1 MSFVDLH
8 REMKR
13 KTTAGFTAEVY
24 SSQLVEKYSQDLS
37 QLVSSSLR
45 LEKPVT
51 PDEKTNPKRQP
62 QDKEKGD
69 LELRIPL
76 LQVDDCRSGECFLS
90 LEYLIVISKRDLS
103 AFEF

>member
-1 MSFVDLH
+1 MICNNLIAEERCNFSTNIELGRD
-8 REMKR
+8 E
-13 KTTAGFTAEVY
+13 TTQVVVA
-24 SSQLVEKYSQDLS
+24 LS

-62 QDKEKGD
+62 QDKEIGD

-90 LEYLIVISKRDLS
+90 LEFDNC
-103 AFEF
+103 